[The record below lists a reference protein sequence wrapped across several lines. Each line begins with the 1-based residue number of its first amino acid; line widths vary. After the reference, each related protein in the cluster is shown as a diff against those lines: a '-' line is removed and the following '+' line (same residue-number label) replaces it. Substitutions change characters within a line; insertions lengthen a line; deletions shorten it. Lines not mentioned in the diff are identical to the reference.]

1 MTILKEPAMKA
12 VGYTEPGPV
21 ERLDALI
28 DFEAG
33 MPTATGHDLLVRV
46 DAISVNPV
54 DTKIRRRRAPTGGTP
69 DILGWDAAGEVVG
82 VGDAVTNISVGER
95 VYYAG
100 ALNRP
105 GTNAEYHLVDARIV
119 GKAPA
124 SISTAA
130 AAAMPLTT
138 LTAYEMLF
146 DRLQIHRPVPG
157 GTKTLLVIG
166 GAGGVGSMTIQLARA
181 LSDVSIMATA
191 SRPETKT
198 WVTDLGAHHVVSHAE
213 PLGPQIE
220 ALNLGPID
228 FVVSTT
234 HSHLYATHVAEIMT
248 PQGRY
253 GLIDDPETF
262 DIMPFKSKAISV
274 HWEFMFTRPMFE
286 TADMQ
291 RQGDILNEV
300 AALIDSGRVK
310 STVADSF
317 GTINAANLIKAHAQL
332 ESGTS
337 KGKIVLEG
345 F

>member
-1 MTILKEPAMKA
+1 MKA
-12 VGYTEPGPV
+12 VGYTETGPID
-21 ERLDALI
+21 RPDALI
-28 DFEAG
+28 DFEAD
-33 MPTATGHDLLVRV
+33 MPRAAGHDLLVRV
-46 DAISVNPV
+46 EAISVNPV
-54 DTKIRRRRAPTGGTP
+54 DTKIRKRRAPAGGTP
-69 DILGWDAAGEVVG
+69 DILGWDAAGEVTG
-82 VGDAVTNISVGER
+82 LGDAVTGFSVGDR

-100 ALNRP
+100 AVNRP

-119 GKAPA
+119 GKAPG
-124 SISTAA
+124 SLSTAA
-130 AAAMPLTT
+130 AAALPLTT

-146 DRLQIHRPVPG
+146 DRLWIDRPVPG
-157 GTKTLLVIG
+157 GHRTLLVIG

-181 LSDVSIMATA
+181 LSDVTVIATA
-191 SRPETKT
+191 SRPETKA
-198 WVTDLGAHHVVSHAE
+198 WVADLGAHHVISHAA

-220 ALNLGPID
+220 ALGVGSTD
-228 FVVSTT
+228 FVYSTT
-234 HSHLYATHVAEIMT
+234 HSHLYLEEVAGIMT

-274 HWEFMFTRPMFE
+274 HWESMFARPVFE
-286 TADMQ
+286 TADIH

-300 AALIDSGRVK
+300 AALIDAGTVK
-310 STVADSF
+310 STVAESF
-317 GTINAANLIKAHAQL
+317 GTINAANLIKAHALL

>member
-1 MTILKEPAMKA
+1 MKA
-12 VGYTEPGPV
+12 VGHTETGPID
-21 ERLDALI
+21 RPDALI
-28 DFEAG
+28 DFEADK
-33 MPTATGHDLLVRV
+33 PSATGHDLLVGV
-46 DAISVNPV
+46 KAISVNPV
-54 DTKIRRRRAPTGGTP
+54 DTKIRLRRAPTGETP

-82 VGDAVTNISVGER
+82 IGEAVTNFSVGEK

-100 ALNRP
+100 AVNRP
-105 GTNAEYHLVDARIV
+105 GTNSEFHLVDSRIV
-119 GKAPA
+119 GRAPN
-124 SISTAA
+124 SILTSA

-146 DRLQIHRPVPG
+146 DRLRIVNPVPG
-157 GTKTLLVIG
+157 GKKTLLVIG
-166 GAGGVGSMTIQLARA
+166 GAGGVGSITVQLART
-181 LSDVSIMATA
+181 LSDVTIIATA
-191 SRPETKT
+191 SRPETKA
-198 WVTDLGAHHVVSHAE
+198 WVEELGAHHVISHAE
-213 PLGPQIE
+213 PLGLQIV
-220 ALNLGPID
+220 ALGVGSVD
-228 FVVSTT
+228 FVYSTT
-234 HSHLYATHVAEIMT
+234 HSHQYAEDVAGIMT

-300 AALIDSGRVK
+300 AALLDSGKVR
-310 STVADSF
+310 STVAESF
-317 GTINAANLIKAHAQL
+317 GTINAANLIKAHALL
-332 ESGTS
+332 ESGKS